1 MAEKKFYFKDKYW
14 LYVFLLPTVI
24 ALLLLTIVPMLYTLQ
39 LTFFDWNLITP
50 NSRYQ
55 FIGFRN
61 YIDVLT
67 DRTFHNSMWVS
78 FRYSFF
84 SVIGTIVIGMIMA
97 LIFFKNLPG
106 SLIVRTL
113 VISAMVISPVIVGT
127 MFRLM
132 LNPGWGFIS
141 WLLSL
146 VGIENPGFLA
156 QSHTVLPTLILI
168 DIWQWSP
175 LVMVI
180 VLAALQGLPLDVYE
194 ASKVDGANF
203 LQSFLHITL
212 PLLKPSLLLALLIR
226 TMDSLRTFDLIF
238 AMTQGGPGT
247 ASQNVNLYM
256 YNVGFEFYRM
266 SRASTMAV
274 ILLIVILLISNLI
287 IKLFGGGEL
296 YK

>member
-1 MAEKKFYFKDKYW
+1 
-14 LYVFLLPTVI
+14 
-24 ALLLLTIVPMLYTLQ
+24 
-39 LTFFDWNLITP
+39 
-50 NSRYQ
+50 
-55 FIGFRN
+55 
-61 YIDVLT
+61 
-67 DRTFHNSMWVS
+67 
-78 FRYSFF
+78 
-84 SVIGTIVIGMIMA
+84 
-97 LIFFKNLPG
+97 
-106 SLIVRTL
+106 
-113 VISAMVISPVIVGT
+113 

-203 LQSFLHITL
+203 LQSFIHITL

-287 IKLFGGGEL
+287 IKLFGGSEL